1 MNFWKLFKPKSC
13 IVKMKAAD
21 KDEAL
26 CEIVTQLVRGGTL
39 DAEFEEKALE
49 ALRERERLAS
59 TGVGMSVAIP
69 HVKISGLER
78 VACNLAIHPEGLE
91 WAAVDDSPVSIFF
104 TVLRPA
110 RTGDQHDP
118 QTHLKMMSW
127 IARLGRDADFRRFAG
142 SARTKTELVDLLKEM
157 SAV

>member
-1 MNFWKLFKPKSC
+1 MRFWKLFKPKSC
-13 IVKMKAAD
+13 IVKLKAAD

-26 CEIVTQLVRGGTL
+26 REIVTQLVKGGSL
-39 DAEFEEKALE
+39 DAEFEDKAIE

-69 HVKISGLER
+69 HVKITGLER
-78 VACNLAIHPEGLE
+78 AACSLAIHPGGLE
-91 WAAVDDSPVSIFF
+91 WAAVDGNSVSIFF

-110 RTGDQHDP
+110 RPGEQHDP
-118 QTHLKMMSW
+118 QAHLEMMSW
-127 IARLGRDADFRRFAG
+127 IARLGRDADFRRFAEG
-142 SARTKTELVDLLKEM
+142 ARTKTELVDLLKEM